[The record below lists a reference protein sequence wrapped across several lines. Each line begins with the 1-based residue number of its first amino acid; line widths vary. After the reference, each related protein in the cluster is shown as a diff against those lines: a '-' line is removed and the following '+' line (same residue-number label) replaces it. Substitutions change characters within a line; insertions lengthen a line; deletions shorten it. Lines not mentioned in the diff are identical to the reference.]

1 MNIQTVKKRTIV
13 NQRPKN
19 IRVEL
24 NPTINQI
31 GSDPWFTERQIVKK
45 AQAKPLEFCLI
56 DVLPLPRNS
65 IQART
70 PPAATERSA
79 TSHKRSRRQ
88 TMRFNAYMPSSAA
101 LSGTSASARKRKTQD
116 NVE

>member
-1 MNIQTVKKRTIV
+1 MNIQTAKKRTIV

-24 NPTINQI
+24 DPRINQI
-31 GSDPWFTERQIVKK
+31 GSDPWFTECQAVKK

-88 TMRFNAYMPSSAA
+88 PMRFAYMPSSVA
-101 LSGTSASARKRKTQD
+101 LGGTSASMRKRKTQD
-116 NVE
+116 TNVE